1 VSAPDPAGRPAVPG
15 TLAIATRNPGKV
27 REIRDI
33 FGSLDV
39 TWLSDEGGR
48 WPEVHET
55 GSTYLENAVLKAR
68 AVAGAAGV
76 PALADDSGIEVDAL
90 GGEPGVRS
98 ARLAGEGATDQENLR
113 SLIER
118 IRDTPAE
125 QRTARYRCVAVCA
138 WPDGAQVWTEGTCEG
153 LLQVEPRGSGG
164 FGYDPIFVP
173 LQERPPDG
181 RGRTMAE
188 LTPGEKHAISH
199 RGKAFRLLAERLG
212 APAI

>member
-1 VSAPDPAGRPAVPG
+1 VSAPDTVGRPAVPD

-33 FGSLDV
+33 FGSLAV
-39 TWLSDEGGR
+39 AWLSDEGR

-55 GSTYLENAVLKAR
+55 GATYLENALLKAR
-68 AVAGAAGV
+68 AVAVAAGV

-113 SLIER
+113 LLIEL

-125 QRTARYRCVAVCA
+125 RRTARYRCVAVCA
-138 WPDGAQVWTEGTCEG
+138 WPDGAEVWTEGTCDG

-173 LQERPPDG
+173 RQEWPPDG

-188 LTPGEKHAISH
+188 LTPEEKHAISH

-212 APAI
+212 ASPI

>member
-1 VSAPDPAGRPAVPG
+1 MEAVGKARLTDRIPAERAV
-15 TLAIATRNPGKV
+15 AASVTR

-55 GSTYLENAVLKAR
+55 GATYLENALLKAR

-138 WPDGAQVWTEGTCEG
+138 WTP
-153 LLQVEPRGSGG
+153 
-164 FGYDPIFVP
+164 
-173 LQERPPDG
+173 G
-181 RGRTMAE
+181 RGYTRAE
-188 LTPGEKHAISH
+188 TPGRRSCRATRIEACSS
-199 RGKAFRLLAERLG
+199 ERS
-212 APAI
+212 ATPTRI